1 MASYVEQV
9 CASRQHSICCSQSCL
24 HCSAYAF
31 HHTLFVRLQG
41 RIVAAS
47 ERYPLVQ
54 FDIHSPGAT
63 VYEALIFSA
72 ELRLMG
78 VSRSQM
84 RTFVA
89 EV

>member
-1 MASYVEQV
+1 M
-9 CASRQHSICCSQSCL
+9 
-24 HCSAYAF
+24 
-31 HHTLFVRLQG
+31 
-41 RIVAAS
+41 
-47 ERYPLVQ
+47 Q

-72 ELRLMG
+72 ELRLMD
-78 VSRSQM
+78 VSRCQM